1 MGTEIVGEAAYR
13 GASHRIKLHLDG
25 KGLTLRD
32 ELKLSIPLKEV
43 RDVATKDGQLTIKW
57 ADDKIVLRVGDKAA
71 KLADKILHPPSL
83 LDKLGIKPGHVVS
96 IVGFDDQAFLREVKQ
111 RTDSV
116 VVGSIKP
123 QSDFI
128 IFRPATK
135 ADLKRLKTLQKSLK
149 RDGAIWVLRTKGSKN
164 PADATEMDVIDT
176 ARDSGLVDVKISA
189 FSDELTAMKVVIPK
203 ARR

>member
-25 KGLTLRD
+25 KELTLRD
-32 ELKLSIPLKEV
+32 ELKLSIPLKDV

-96 IVGFDDQAFLREVKQ
+96 IIGFDDQAFLRDIRK
-111 RTDSV
+111 RTESV
-116 VVGSIKP
+116 VVGSIQP
-123 QSDFI
+123 QSDVV

-164 PADATEMDVIDT
+164 PADATEMDVINT

>member
-25 KGLTLRD
+25 KELTLRD

-71 KLADKILHPPSL
+71 QLADKILHPPSL
-83 LDKLGIKPGHVVS
+83 LDKLGIKRGHVVS
-96 IVGFDDQAFLREVKQ
+96 IIGFDDQAFLRDIRK
-111 RTDSV
+111 RTESV
-116 VVGSIKP
+116 VVGSIQL
-123 QSDFI
+123 QSDVV

-135 ADLKRLKTLQKSLK
+135 ADLKRLKTLQKSLQ
-149 RDGAIWVLRTKGSKN
+149 RDGGIWILRTKGSTK
-164 PADATEMDVIDT
+164 PGDATEMDVINT

-203 ARR
+203 AKR

>member
-25 KGLTLRD
+25 KELTLRD
-32 ELKLSIPLKEV
+32 ELKLSIPLKDV

-57 ADDKIVLRVGDKAA
+57 SDDKIVLRVGDKAA

-83 LDKLGIKPGHVVS
+83 LDKLGIKLGHVVS
-96 IVGFDDQAFLREVKQ
+96 IIGFDDQAFLRDIRK
-111 RTDSV
+111 RTESV
-116 VVGSIKP
+116 VVGSIQP
-123 QSDFI
+123 QSDVV

-164 PADATEMDVIDT
+164 PADATEMDVINT